1 MNETPNDATVVVT
14 DEVRVRMA
22 PSPTGF
28 LHIGG
33 ARTALFNWLFAKH
46 HNGKFILR
54 IDDTDTARSTDESM
68 HEIHT
73 AMKWLGLE
81 WDEGGDKGGPCGPYV
96 QSERKSIYD
105 GYVTQLLESGN
116 AYHCYCTPEELEEIR
131 AQARADKQT
140 RSYDGRCRKLTSEAV
155 DRFVADG
162 RQPTVRIKMPDTPIR
177 VDDLVLGSRNIDPAT
192 LEDEVIV
199 RSNGM
204 PNYNLTS
211 IIDDAEMQI
220 THVIR
225 GTEHLNNTPKQIA
238 IANALGLKIPQ
249 FAHIPLVL
257 DDSGRKMS
265 KRHHGD
271 LVAVNRYREQGYLPE
286 AMLNFVARLGW
297 SYDDKQEI
305 FSVDELIEKFDL
317 TRVGKSGS
325 VFDIKKLEWLNSH
338 YINELDVSARTDA
351 VIPFWQE
358 EGLVINSTEKRDWL
372 ERIVTAVGER
382 LTTLQDIIPQTRYFF
397 TDEFEYEP
405 KAVKKWWGGSDEK
418 KEKTGEIL
426 TNLLQILEEVPTF
439 DVETIETAIWK
450 YTDEN
455 DIKRVAAMQ
464 ALRIALTG
472 TSFGPSLF
480 DIVALLGRDEVLKR
494 IPRAIAHL

>member
-1 MNETPNDATVVVT
+1 MSDTVLPNDQ
-14 DEVRVRMA
+14 VRVRMA

-46 HNGKFILR
+46 HKGTFILR

-68 HEIHT
+68 HEIYT
-73 AMKWLGLE
+73 ALKWLGLE
-81 WDEGGDKGGPCGPYV
+81 WDEGGDKGGPYGPYL
-96 QSERKSIYD
+96 QSERKTIYD
-105 GYVTQLLESGN
+105 KYVTQLLDTGN
-116 AYHCYCTPEELEEIR
+116 AYHCYCTAEELEVIR
-131 AQARADKQT
+131 EEARAAKST
-140 RSYDGRCRKLTSEAV
+140 RSYDGRCRNLSPETV
-155 DRFVADG
+155 DSYKAEG
-162 RQPTVRIKMPDTPIR
+162 RKPTVRIRMPDNHIR
-177 VDDLVLGSRNIDPAT
+177 VDDIILGSRNIDPAT

-225 GTEHLNNTPKQIA
+225 GTEHLNNTPKQIV
-238 IANALGLKIPQ
+238 IANALGLNLPQ

-257 DDSGRKMS
+257 DDSGRKLS

-271 LVAVNRYREQGYLPE
+271 LVAVNRYREQGYLPK

-305 FSVDELIEKFDL
+305 FSVAELIEKFNL
-317 TRVGKSGS
+317 ARVGKSGS
-325 VFDIKKLEWLNSH
+325 VFDIKKLEWLNAH

-351 VIPFWQE
+351 VMPFWEQ
-358 EGLVINSTEKRDWL
+358 EGLVDSSTKRDWL
-372 ERIVTAVGER
+372 EKIVEAVGER
-382 LTTLQDIIPQTRYFF
+382 LTTFQDIVPQTRYFF
-397 TDEFEYEP
+397 TDDFEYDP
-405 KAVKKWWGGSDEK
+405 KAVKKWWGNSDEK
-418 KEKTGEIL
+418 KKKTREIL
-426 TNLLQILEEVPTF
+426 TNLGQILQEVAEF
-439 DVETIETAIWK
+439 DLETVEAAIWK

-464 ALRIALTG
+464 SMRIALTG
-472 TSFGPSLF
+472 MSFGPSLF
-480 DIVALLGRDEVLKR
+480 DIILLLGKDEVLKR
-494 IPRAIAHL
+494 IEKAITELT

>member
-1 MNETPNDATVVVT
+1 MNETPKTAAAVVT
-14 DEVRVRMA
+14 ETVRVRMA

-46 HNGKFILR
+46 HNGTFILR

-68 HEIHT
+68 HEIYE
-73 AMKWLGLE
+73 ALKWLGIH
-81 WDEGGDKGGPCGPYV
+81 WDEQYV
-96 QSERKSIYD
+96 QSERRNIYD
-105 GYVTQLLESGN
+105 RYVSQLIESGN
-116 AYHCYCTPEELEEIR
+116 AYHCYCTPEELEGIR
-131 AQARADKQT
+131 AQARADKQP
-140 RSYDGRCRKLTSEAV
+140 RSYDRRCRHLTPEAIE
-155 DRFVADG
+155 RFVAEG
-162 RQPTVRIKMPDTPIR
+162 RKPTIRIKKPDTPIR
-177 VDDLVLGSRNIDPAT
+177 VEDIVLGSRNIDPDT

-238 IANALGLKIPQ
+238 IGNALGLAVPQ

-257 DDSGRKMS
+257 DSSGRKMS

-286 AMLNFVARLGW
+286 AVLNFVARLGW

-317 TRVGKSGS
+317 ERVGKSGS

-338 YINELDVSARTDA
+338 YINQLSVSARTDA
-351 VIPFWQE
+351 LLPFWQA
-358 EGLVINSTEKRDWL
+358 EGLIDSDAERDWL
-372 ERIVTAVGER
+372 ERIVEAVGER
-382 LTTLQDIIPQTRYFF
+382 LTTLQDIIPQTHYFF
-397 TDEFEYEP
+397 TDAFEYEA
-405 KAVKKWWGGSDEK
+405 KAVKKWWGGSEEK
-418 KEKTGEIL
+418 REKTTEIL
-426 TNLLQILEEVPTF
+426 TNLGQILEAIPSF
-439 DVETIETAIWK
+439 DIETVEAAIWQW
-450 YTDEN
+450 TDEN

-494 IPRAIAHL
+494 IPKAIAHL

>member
-1 MNETPNDATVVVT
+1 MNDTSGGTSVSAVKDQI
-14 DEVRVRMA
+14 RVRMA
-22 PSPTGF
+22 PSPTGY

-46 HNGKFILR
+46 HNGTFILR

-68 HEIHT
+68 HEIYD
-73 AMKWLGLE
+73 ALKWLGIN
-81 WDEGGDKGGPCGPYV
+81 WDEQYV
-96 QSERKSIYD
+96 QSERRKVYD
-105 GYVTQLLESGN
+105 GYVEQLLESGN

-131 AQARADKQT
+131 AQAHANKQT
-140 RSYDGRCRKLTSEAV
+140 RSYDRRHRDLTPEAV
-155 DRFVADG
+155 ARFVAEG
-162 RQPTVRIKMPDTPIR
+162 RKPTVRIKMPDTPIL
-177 VDDLVLGSRNIDPAT
+177 VEDIVLGSRSIDPDT

-238 IANALGLKIPQ
+238 IANALGLEVPQ

-257 DDSGRKMS
+257 DSGGRKMS

-286 AMLNFVARLGW
+286 AVLNFVVRLGW

-317 TRVGKSGS
+317 ARVGKSGS

-338 YINELDVSARTDA
+338 YINQLSVSARTDA

-358 EGLVINSTEKRDWL
+358 EGLINSTEKRDWL
-372 ERIVTAVGER
+372 ESIVEAVGER
-382 LTTLQDIIPQTRYFF
+382 LTTC
-397 TDEFEYEP
+397 
-405 KAVKKWWGGSDEK
+405 
-418 KEKTGEIL
+418 
-426 TNLLQILEEVPTF
+426 LL
-439 DVETIETAIWK
+439 
-450 YTDEN
+450 YT
-455 DIKRVAAMQ
+455 
-464 ALRIALTG
+464 
-472 TSFGPSLF
+472 SPSPR
-480 DIVALLGRDEVLKR
+480 DGLLSRM
-494 IPRAIAHL
+494 PSSA